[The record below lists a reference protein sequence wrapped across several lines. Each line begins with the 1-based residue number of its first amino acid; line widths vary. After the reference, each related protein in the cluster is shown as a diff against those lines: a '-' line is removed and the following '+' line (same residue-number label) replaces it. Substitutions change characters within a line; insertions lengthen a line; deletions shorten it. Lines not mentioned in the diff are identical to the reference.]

1 MLWSQ
6 INKVQVQNFS
16 KTKKSIRCYGGKLL
30 MVRDKVMSVASSNKT
45 NKRKLLIQ
53 MIQND
58 CACSITH
65 FNLRTLEKNVSI
77 SFLFIK
83 KNQIFTIMEPSK
95 IK

>member
-45 NKRKLLIQ
+45 NKRKLSIQ
-53 MIQND
+53 MIQNG
-58 CACSITH
+58 CACSITP

-77 SFLFIK
+77 SFFFIK